1 MSWSHVLRPLCH
13 ELQRAWNKQPLL
25 LERCNR
31 EAAHLAEEALKDF
44 SLFVDSGLLPAGS
57 AAPTSSATA
66 SWWSQPVPGR
76 TRDVSNTVYAN
87 NAGLY
92 LPGLAELCL
101 SALATFQ
108 WPCAANVYRT
118 ARAIEVS
125 VPCHTDRQDVLV
137 FQATGE
143 KRWQI
148 YHPPQIGDVDPLRR
162 GKDGDVMEDLGK
174 PLLDVVLEPGD
185 VLYVPLGYGHSTSTA
200 QLSGP
205 SLHITLNLDSVIWGL
220 SYRLL
225 WSASLRC
232 ARLRRGENDE
242 AEEATKTKGMSWQR
256 YSSLQAPL
264 PLGLGQE
271 DEPDEIVAQ
280 LLERAELWCGQAP
293 SVEGVLPEDVHQ
305 ALQLIQEH
313 RQKLLTLQKVM
324 YAEVMLGLGEHPQQR
339 EAAHWSALQA
349 QMQTLFTSLGWT

>member
-1 MSWSHVLRPLCH
+1 MRTNNRPRHLPVVTRSPGRRV
-13 ELQRAWNKQPLL
+13 EEDERSTRRVSATQRGSSG
-25 LERCNR
+25 LER
-31 EAAHLAEEALKDF
+31 
-44 SLFVDSGLLPAGS
+44 
-57 AAPTSSATA
+57 
-66 SWWSQPVPGR
+66 
-76 TRDVSNTVYAN
+76 TRLV
-87 NAGLY
+87 
-92 LPGLAELCL
+92 
-101 SALATFQ
+101 Q
-108 WPCAANVYRT
+108 
-118 ARAIEVS
+118 
-125 VPCHTDRQDVLV
+125 DRQDVLV

-220 SYRLL
+220 SIQASIRSRRFTGRRARRFIAPRL
-225 WSASLRC
+225 C
-232 ARLRRGENDE
+232 
-242 AEEATKTKGMSWQR
+242 TT
-256 YSSLQAPL
+256 P
-264 PLGLGQE
+264 